1 MSQSTSPS
9 HDTIPV
15 HVIEAQSG
23 IQLPNV
29 KELLAYT
36 DLYMFLVWRQIKVRY
51 AQSILGIGWAVIQP
65 LFSMVLFTIIF
76 GNLAKMD
83 SQGAPY
89 ALFSLAALLPWNYVS
104 NSVTEGV
111 ASLVAE
117 AETMKKVYF
126 PRILIPL
133 SATSAKLVDFAIACL
148 MMAILMVIYQYPPP
162 PTLALLPL
170 LVILMVTTS
179 AAVSIWL
186 TCLAIQYRDIKY
198 ALNFLVQLAMY
209 ASPVVYS
216 ISLIPEQYRLL
227 YAINPIVGVIEGFRT
242 ALLGTQ
248 AMQWDL
254 IFVSSLSN
262 AALLVS
268 GVIFFQTKER
278 LFTDVA

>member
-1 MSQSTSPS
+1 MRSPPPPF
-9 HDTIPV
+9 DTISV
-15 HVIEAQSG
+15 HVIESQTG
-23 IQLPNV
+23 IQLP
-29 KELLAYT
+29 KFRELLAYK
-36 DLYMFLVWRQIKVRY
+36 DLFMFLVWRQIKVRY
-51 AQSILGIGWAVIQP
+51 AQSVLGIGWAVIQP

-104 NSVTEGV
+104 SSVTEGV

-133 SATSAKLVDFAIACL
+133 SATSAKLLDFAIACI
-148 MMAILMVIYQYPPP
+148 MMATLMVIYQYPPP
-162 PTLALLPL
+162 ATLALLPL
-170 LVILMVTTS
+170 LVILMITTS

-216 ISLIPEQYRLL
+216 TSLIPEQYRLA
-227 YAINPIVGVIEGFRT
+227 YAINPLVGVIEGFRS
-242 ALLGTQ
+242 AILGTQ
-248 AMQWDL
+248 AFPWDM
-254 IFVSSLSN
+254 IFVSGISSF
-262 AALLVS
+262 ALLAS
-268 GVIFFQTKER
+268 GVIFFQTKEQ

>member
-1 MSQSTSPS
+1 MRSSENPC
-9 HDTIPV
+9 DTKPV
-15 HVIEAQSG
+15 HVLKSQTG
-23 IQLPNV
+23 IQLPNL
-29 KELLAYT
+29 KELFAYK
-36 DLYMFLVWRQIKVRY
+36 DLFRFLVWRQIKVRY

-65 LFSMVLFTIIF
+65 LFSMVIFTIIF

-133 SATSAKLVDFAIACL
+133 SAATAKLVDFGIAFV
-148 MMAILMVIYQYPPP
+148 MMIAMMVFYQYPPP
-162 PTLALLPL
+162 ATLTLLPL
-170 LVILMVTTS
+170 LMLLMVTTS

-216 ISLIPEQYRLL
+216 TTLIPQQYRLA
-227 YAINPIVGVIEGFRT
+227 YAINPIAGVIEGFR
-242 ALLGTQ
+242 AAFLGTQ
-248 AMQWDL
+248 AFPWDMIL
-254 IFVSSLSN
+254 VSGVSSLT
-262 AALLVS
+262 LLAS
-268 GVIFFQTKER
+268 GVIFFQSKER

>member
-1 MSQSTSPS
+1 MRSPPPAF
-9 HDTIPV
+9 DTISV
-15 HVIEAQSG
+15 HVIESQPG
-23 IQLPNV
+23 IQLP
-29 KELLAYT
+29 KFRELLAYK
-36 DLYMFLVWRQIKVRY
+36 DLFMFLVWRQIKVRY
-51 AQSILGIGWAVIQP
+51 AQSVLGIGWAVVQP

-133 SATSAKLVDFAIACL
+133 SATSAKLLDFAIACI
-148 MMAILMVIYQYPPP
+148 MMATLMVIYQYPPP
-162 PTLALLPL
+162 ATLALLPL
-170 LVILMVTTS
+170 LVILMITTS

-216 ISLIPEQYRLL
+216 TSLIPEQYRLA
-227 YAINPIVGVIEGFRT
+227 YAINPLVGVIEGFRS
-242 ALLGTQ
+242 AILGTQ
-248 AMQWDL
+248 AFPWDM
-254 IFVSSLSN
+254 IFVSGISSF
-262 AALLVS
+262 ALLAS
-268 GVIFFQTKER
+268 GVIFFQTKEQ